1 MKNITPTFNLLR
13 YSLVVI
19 WLWTGVVSL
28 VEWHGESTALLQ
40 AGGIASPQWQAWLI
54 GGGAALDIALGL
66 WLLLRPGRWVYAAA
80 LAGMVAMTITATAL
94 LPALWLH
101 PLGPLSKNLPIAA
114 ALWLLWQSTGS
125 QVSSLERSGS

>member
-13 YSLVVI
+13 YSLVAI

-54 GGGAALDIALGL
+54 GSGAALDMALGL
-66 WLLLRPGRWVYAAA
+66 WLLLRPGRWAYAAA
-80 LAGMVAMTITATAL
+80 LAGMVASS
-94 LPALWLH
+94 H
-101 PLGPLSKNLPIAA
+101 S
-114 ALWLLWQSTGS
+114 
-125 QVSSLERSGS
+125 VSW